1 MDHTEPLSRIPSGM
15 RYYFGQEARLRRT
28 VEETAMTI
36 FDGWSYEEIMTPTV
50 DYYSLFEHGMGRAE
64 AHRAFRFTDTDG
76 RLLALRPD
84 VTSAAARAAATLFA
98 ERERPLRLCYAA
110 PVFRQQPQS
119 HAEWRRE
126 STQIGC
132 ELIGANTR
140 IADLEVLAI
149 ASEFL
154 RRVDLDGN
162 YAITLNDVG
171 IFNGVAER
179 LKLDPTSREEMRQ
192 LIDVR
197 NAADLERFLA
207 PYTSVMEAQTFAQL
221 MQLSGKRESLD
232 LARSVISN
240 EQSRAA
246 LDRLE
251 SLWSVIES
259 LDLTSC
265 FEIDLGDVARLD
277 YYTGLT
283 FKIYV
288 KGAGYRVGSGGRY
301 DGLTASFGK
310 AEPAVGFVLD
320 LDALT
325 DVLRVRRADS
335 SSSRALQGEAPEL
348 MANDPDEEPPVDKT
362 GIPASYHS
370 KERQEC
376 LSHDSSSDPS
386 ELFIEALERRAK
398 GERVSLKL
406 VR

>member
-1 MDHTEPLSRIPSGM
+1 MDQTDPLSRIPTGM
-15 RYYFGQEARLRRT
+15 RYYFGQEARLRRS
-28 VEETAMTI
+28 VEETGMNI
-36 FDGWSYEEIMTPTV
+36 FDGWSYEEITTPTV
-50 DYYSLFEHGMGRAE
+50 DYYSLFEHGMGQAE

-98 ERERPLRLCYAA
+98 ERKRPLRLCYAA

-140 IADLEVLAI
+140 VADLEVLAI

-154 RRVDLDGN
+154 LRVGLEGN
-162 YAITLNDVG
+162 YAITLNEVG
-171 IFNGVAER
+171 IFNGVAES
-179 LKLDPTSREEMRQ
+179 LKLGPTSREEMRQ

-197 NAADLERFLA
+197 NAADLERFLK
-207 PYTSVMEAQTFAQL
+207 PHTSAAEAQAFAQL

-232 LARSVISN
+232 LARRVISN

-246 LDRLE
+246 IDRLE
-251 SLWSVIES
+251 SLWNVIDS
-259 LDLTSC
+259 LGLKDC

-288 KGAGYRVGSGGRY
+288 NGAGYRVGSGGRY
-301 DGLTASFGK
+301 DGLTGSFGK
-310 AEPAVGFVLD
+310 AEPAVGFVVD
-320 LDALT
+320 LDALA
-325 DVLRVRRADS
+325 DVLRVRRASGS
-335 SSSRALQGEAPEL
+335 SMRTPPEESPEL
-348 MANDPDEEPPVDKT
+348 PANDPEKKPS
-362 GIPASYHS
+362 GGS
-370 KERQEC
+370 R
-376 LSHDSSSDPS
+376 DPS
-386 ELFIEALERRAK
+386 RDPSGLLIEALERRAK
-398 GERVSLKL
+398 GERVSLEL
-406 VR
+406 TR

>member
-1 MDHTEPLSRIPSGM
+1 M
-15 RYYFGQEARLRRT
+15 RYYFGQEARLRRIVEQTGMT
-28 VEETAMTI
+28 V
-36 FDGWSYEEIMTPTV
+36 FDGWSYEEITTPTV

-64 AHRAFRFTDTDG
+64 AHRAFRFTDNDG
-76 RLLALRPD
+76 SLLALRPD

-98 ERERPLRLCYAA
+98 DRKRPLRLCYAA

-132 ELIGANTR
+132 ELIGANTSV
-140 IADLEVLAI
+140 ADLEVLMI
-149 ASEFL
+149 VSEFL
-154 RRVDLDGN
+154 RRLNLEGD

-179 LKLDPTSREEMRQ
+179 LGLNPTLREEMRQ

-197 NAADLERFLA
+197 NAADLERFLK
-207 PYTSVMEAQTFAQL
+207 PYTSAGEGHAFAQL
-221 MQLSGKRESLD
+221 VQLSGKRETLE
-232 LARSVISN
+232 LARLVISN
-240 EQSRAA
+240 EQSREAIN
-246 LDRLE
+246 RLE
-251 SLWSVIES
+251 SLWNVVDS
-259 LDLTSC
+259 LGLSHC

-310 AEPAVGFVLD
+310 AEPAVGFVVD

-325 DVLRVRRADS
+325 DVLRLRSMEAFPTPALPVGPPALRPSVADETPS
-335 SSSRALQGEAPEL
+335 GESPRNPSDLFQEALQ
-348 MANDPDEEPPVDKT
+348 K
-362 GIPASYHS
+362 
-370 KERQEC
+370 
-376 LSHDSSSDPS
+376 
-386 ELFIEALERRAK
+386 RAQD
-398 GERVSLKL
+398 ERVSLKL
-406 VR
+406 AR

>member
-1 MDHTEPLSRIPSGM
+1 MNQMTEPLSRIPTGM

-28 VEETAMTI
+28 VEETGMSI
-36 FDGWSYEEIMTPTV
+36 FDGWSYEEITTPTI
-50 DYYSLFEHGMGRAE
+50 DYCSLFEHGMGRAE

-119 HAEWRRE
+119 HTEWRRE

-132 ELIGANTR
+132 ELIGANTSV
-140 IADLEVLAI
+140 ADLEVLAI

-154 RRVDLDGN
+154 RRLDLDGN

-179 LKLDPTSREEMRQ
+179 LSLDPTSREELRQ

-197 NAADLERFLA
+197 NAADLERFLTA
-207 PYTSVMEAQTFAQL
+207 NTSTEEAEAFAQL

-232 LARSVISN
+232 RARRVISN
-240 EQSRAA
+240 GQSCAA

-251 SLWSVIES
+251 SLWNVIDS
-259 LDLTSC
+259 LGLTDC

-288 KGAGYRVGSGGRY
+288 KGAGFRIGSGGRY

-310 AEPAVGFVLD
+310 AEPAVGFVVD

-325 DVLRVRRADS
+325 DVLRPRAKDV
-335 SSSRALQGEAPEL
+335 SRESEPQPKAPEFT
-348 MANDPDEEPPVDKT
+348 E
-362 GIPASYHS
+362 
-370 KERQEC
+370 
-376 LSHDSSSDPS
+376 SDQS
-386 ELFIEALERRAK
+386 ALFLKAIDRRAK
-398 GERVSLKL
+398 GERVSLNL

>member
-1 MDHTEPLSRIPSGM
+1 MDHTTEPLSGIPTGM

-28 VEETAMTI
+28 VEETGMTV
-36 FDGWSYEEIMTPTV
+36 FDGWSYEEITTPTV
-50 DYYSLFEHGMGRAE
+50 DYYSLFEHGMGRTE
-64 AHRAFRFTDTDG
+64 AHRAFRFTDNDG

-140 IADLEVLAI
+140 VADLEVLAI

-154 RRVDLDGN
+154 RRLGLEGD

-179 LKLDPTSREEMRQ
+179 LLLNPTLREEMRQ

-207 PYTSVMEAQTFAQL
+207 PYTSASEAEAFAQL
-221 MQLSGKRESLD
+221 MQLSGKRESLVQ
-232 LARSVISN
+232 ARSVISN
-240 EQSRAA
+240 EQSCAA
-246 LDRLE
+246 LDRLDG
-251 SLWSVIES
+251 LWNVIES
-259 LDLTSC
+259 LGLTDS

-288 KGAGYRVGSGGRY
+288 NGAGYRVGSGGRY
-301 DGLTASFGK
+301 DDLTASFGK
-310 AEPAVGFVLD
+310 AEPAVGFVVD

-325 DVLRVRRADS
+325 DVLRIRAADGGKSRNGSDRPPHPATGGPFDGPTGLS
-335 SSSRALQGEAPEL
+335 S
-348 MANDPDEEPPVDKT
+348 T
-362 GIPASYHS
+362 
-370 KERQEC
+370 
-376 LSHDSSSDPS
+376 DPS
-386 ELFIEALERRAK
+386 EVFINALEKRAK
-398 GERVSLKL
+398 GERVSLRL

>member
-1 MDHTEPLSRIPSGM
+1 M
-15 RYYFGQEARLRRT
+15 RYYFGAEARLRRQI
-28 VEETAMTI
+28 EETAMSV
-36 FDGWSYEEIMTPTV
+36 FDGWAYEEIITPTV

-140 IADLEVLAI
+140 VADLEVLAI
-149 ASEFL
+149 ALEFL
-154 RRVDLDGN
+154 RRLDLGGSFS
-162 YAITLNDVG
+162 ITLNDVG
-171 IFNGVAER
+171 IFNGVAEH
-179 LKLDPTSREEMRQ
+179 LALDPTSREKMRQ

-197 NAADLERFLA
+197 NAADLGRFLA
-207 PYTSVMEAQTFAQL
+207 PYTAAEDARSFAQL
-221 MQLSGKRESLD
+221 TQLSGKRETLD
-232 LARSVISN
+232 WARRVIAN
-240 EQSRAA
+240 GQSRMA
-246 LDRLE
+246 LERLE
-251 SLWSVIES
+251 GLWQVIES
-259 LDLTSC
+259 LGLTDS
-265 FEIDLGDVARLD
+265 FEIDPGDVSRLD

-288 KGAGYRVGSGGRY
+288 NGAGARVGSGGRY
-301 DGLTASFGK
+301 DGLTSSFGQ

-325 DVLRVRRADS
+325 DVLSRRARDAS
-335 SSSRALQGEAPEL
+335 SIPENQPTTTEL
-348 MANDPDEEPPVDKT
+348 TD
-362 GIPASYHS
+362 
-370 KERQEC
+370 
-376 LSHDSSSDPS
+376 SDPS
-386 ELFIEALERRAK
+386 ALFLQALERRRK
-398 GERVSLKL
+398 GERVVLNL
-406 VR
+406 QRNVRRDLADWPKMQIKP